1 MYPKAKVYSDGGHYI
16 AIPHTEQ
23 PYRARRK
30 PKEEIIEVPDEPKSN
45 DNNCASSEIGESE
58 KPKADEN
65 IKTKAAEETEGK
77 SSETVPSVRR
87 ITKKQLFNETYKA
100 HYTDR
105 KSVRRKV
112 LIETMSPYFKDRES
126 AEYYVDAGI
135 ARKQKNLIARRIRM
149 VRKAN
154 LADFNYF
161 VTFTYDSALHTE
173 ETFRKKLKNA
183 LALFSHR
190 KGWKY
195 IGVWERSPEKKRLHF
210 HGLFYIPDGTLPGE
224 MKEVNGYSFSE
235 HKRKI
240 THENSYFRE
249 RFGRNDFDDMVTEFM
264 LDGAIT
270 YILKYIEKSG
280 EKIVYSRGLPQF
292 FISDI
297 MDEDVICPMG
307 EEEQKLLLFDR
318 FTCWDEGC
326 YIGEVSK
333 EVIAQM
339 PKCN

>member
-30 PKEEIIEVPDEPKSN
+30 PKEEFIEVPNEPKSN
-45 DNNCASSEIGESE
+45 DNNCASSAIGESDSRATAE
-58 KPKADEN
+58 S
-65 IKTKAAEETEGK
+65 IKTKTAEGTEVK
-77 SSETVPSVRR
+77 PSETVPSVRR

-161 VTFTYDSALHTE
+161 VTVTYFYGHSFKLDNNSPNISP
-173 ETFRKKLKNA
+173 FR
-183 LALFSHR
+183 R
-190 KGWKY
+190 
-195 IGVWERSPEKKRLHF
+195 
-210 HGLFYIPDGTLPGE
+210 
-224 MKEVNGYSFSE
+224 
-235 HKRKI
+235 
-240 THENSYFRE
+240 
-249 RFGRNDFDDMVTEFM
+249 
-264 LDGAIT
+264 
-270 YILKYIEKSG
+270 
-280 EKIVYSRGLPQF
+280 
-292 FISDI
+292 
-297 MDEDVICPMG
+297 
-307 EEEQKLLLFDR
+307 
-318 FTCWDEGC
+318 
-326 YIGEVSK
+326 
-333 EVIAQM
+333 
-339 PKCN
+339 

>member
-1 MYPKAKVYSDGGHYI
+1 
-16 AIPHTEQ
+16 
-23 PYRARRK
+23 
-30 PKEEIIEVPDEPKSN
+30 
-45 DNNCASSEIGESE
+45 
-58 KPKADEN
+58 
-65 IKTKAAEETEGK
+65 
-77 SSETVPSVRR
+77 
-87 ITKKQLFNETYKA
+87 
-100 HYTDR
+100 
-105 KSVRRKV
+105 
-112 LIETMSPYFKDRES
+112 
-126 AEYYVDAGI
+126 
-135 ARKQKNLIARRIRM
+135 M

-210 HGLFYIPDGTLPGE
+210 HGLFYILDGTLPGE
-224 MKEVNGYSFSE
+224 MKEVSGYSFSE

-297 MDEDVICPMG
+297 MDEDVICTMG

>member
-1 MYPKAKVYSDGGHYI
+1 
-16 AIPHTEQ
+16 
-23 PYRARRK
+23 
-30 PKEEIIEVPDEPKSN
+30 
-45 DNNCASSEIGESE
+45 
-58 KPKADEN
+58 
-65 IKTKAAEETEGK
+65 
-77 SSETVPSVRR
+77 
-87 ITKKQLFNETYKA
+87 
-100 HYTDR
+100 
-105 KSVRRKV
+105 
-112 LIETMSPYFKDRES
+112 
-126 AEYYVDAGI
+126 
-135 ARKQKNLIARRIRM
+135 M

-280 EKIVYSRGLPQF
+280 EKIVYSRDLPQF
-292 FISDI
+292 IIGDI
-297 MDEDVICPMG
+297 MENDIASPIG
-307 EEEQKLLLFDR
+307 IEEQKMLLYDDFD
-318 FTCWDEGC
+318 
-326 YIGEVSK
+326 
-333 EVIAQM
+333 
-339 PKCN
+339 